1 MIALRSWNK
10 LIFVVAY
17 HSVFTGFTITISY
30 FQVFYILFILSF
42 PLYFQVFPSFC
53 IFRIYFSSVLPSLFF
68 KSQFFTYILVYFQ
81 VTYWHT
87 DILTYRQ
94 WWFHRIPF
102 RLKEEVQ
109 KSTLELQQFS
119 RVSGKNLP
127 GKKPRWGVRGRA
139 GVRLGI
145 GLGLE
150 SGGLFSGGLFSQ
162 NLWDL

>member
-1 MIALRSWNK
+1 MIALRSWNWF
-10 LIFVVAY
+10 LSLHIILYLQVLRYLFHIFKFFISY
-17 HSVFTGFTITISY
+17 LFSVFHYIFRFSLAFVFSGFTFLLSY
-30 FQVFYILFILSF
+30 QAYFLNLS
-42 PLYFQVFPSFC
+42 
-53 IFRIYFSSVLPSLFF
+53 
-68 KSQFFTYILVYFQ
+68 FFTYILVYFQ

-109 KSTLELQQFS
+109 KSTVKLQQFS

-127 GKKPRWGVRGRA
+127 SKKPRLGVRGRA